1 MSTVTVELDEK
12 HAAILKALASQAGSD
27 ASDVIGSALELLAD
41 AALFDEGQPPLSPE
55 QVAAIE
61 EGLAALESG
70 DVVPHEQV
78 VAEMRAK
85 FER

>member
-12 HAAILKALASQAGSD
+12 HSAILRALADQAGSD
-27 ASDVIGSALELLAD
+27 PSDVIGSALELLAD
-41 AALFDEGQPPLSPE
+41 ASLFDEGQPPLSPE
-55 QVAAIE
+55 QIAAIE
-61 EGLAALESG
+61 EGLAAAERG
-70 DVVPHEQV
+70 DVIPHEQV